1 MKRLFAPLLALAT
14 CTLCLADARQDVQA
28 AVKKVAESPGYTWTT
43 ATEIEGGNWSPATIT
58 GKSLKGSFAL
68 VTSERDGAVTTAV
81 LKGEKGVL
89 KTDEGWKTAE
99 DLRNAGGG
107 GGGGGGGRGL
117 RGAML
122 LRTRLPVQDAVRML
136 ETPDQV
142 AELKAGD
149 GGVVS
154 GDLTEKGAKE
164 VLSLGR
170 GRGGGG
176 GGQAPEPKNAKGS
189 VKFWVKDGQ
198 LTKYQVR
205 VSGTLSFNGED
216 RDMTRTTTYEIK
228 DVGTTEVKVPEEA
241 SKALGS

>member
-14 CTLCLADARQDVQA
+14 CTLCLADVRQDVQA
-28 AVKKVAESPGYTWTT
+28 AAKKVAEAPGYTWTT
-43 ATEIEGGNWSPATIT
+43 STEIEGGNWAGATVT

-68 VTSERDGAVTTAV
+68 ITSERDGNVTTAV
-81 LKGEKGVL
+81 LKGDKGVL

-99 DLRNAGGG
+99 DLRGGG
-107 GGGGGGGRGL
+107 GGGGGGGRGN

-136 ETPDQV
+136 EAPDQV
-142 AELKAGD
+142 AELKSGD

-164 VLSLGR
+164 LLTFGR
-170 GRGGGG
+170 GRGGQ

-216 RDMTRTTTYEIK
+216 RDMARTTTYEIK
-228 DVGTTEVKVPEEA
+228 DVGTTEVKVPKEA
-241 SKALGS
+241 TKALGS